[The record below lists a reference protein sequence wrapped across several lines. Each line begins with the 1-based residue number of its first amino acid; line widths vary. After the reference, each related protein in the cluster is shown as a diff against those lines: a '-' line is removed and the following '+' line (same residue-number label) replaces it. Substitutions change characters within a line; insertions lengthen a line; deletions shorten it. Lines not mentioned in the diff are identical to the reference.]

1 MATTRTQLTTYLS
14 TDDQHDDWRVIR
26 DHYGGDM
33 GDAVLI
39 RYLFKQ
45 IADNIRAG
53 RAAPP
58 SSDRF
63 DSEIKRLDAE
73 MEELRRVISQ
83 LNK

>member
-14 TDDQHDDWRVIR
+14 TDDQHEDWRVIR
-26 DHYGGDM
+26 QHYGDEM

-39 RYLFKQ
+39 RYLFRQ
-45 IADNIRAG
+45 IADNIREG

-63 DSEIKRLDAE
+63 DAELAEVKRRL
-73 MEELRRVISQ
+73 EELERMIRS
-83 LNK
+83 K